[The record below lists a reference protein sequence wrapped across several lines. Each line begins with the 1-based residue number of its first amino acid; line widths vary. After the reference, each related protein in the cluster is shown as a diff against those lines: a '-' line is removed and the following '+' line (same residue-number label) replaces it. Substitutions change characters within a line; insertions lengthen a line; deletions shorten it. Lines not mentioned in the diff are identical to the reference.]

1 MATSAEKSKNI
12 AQHCCCTIR
21 TSGNRP
27 NCAALK
33 LLDNMA
39 MFAQFNCQTYKDEN
53 TNKRRKYELH
63 ANSCQFQN
71 KTNPTKNLID

>member
-39 MFAQFNCQTYKDEN
+39 HVCTVQLSD
-53 TNKRRKYELH
+53 L
-63 ANSCQFQN
+63 
-71 KTNPTKNLID
+71 